1 MTTKPGDITKAAIV
15 ADSNIDVIQWNQNL
29 NFHAKKAI
37 KTAEEFLPTVPGD
50 WTSAPATQDAALNE
64 LGARSAVGAETST
77 ANIFTESQTLANAK
91 ALILKELTANGTG
104 QVSVKAPDAINAN
117 DAFVQ
122 TLQAATGTVALSAD
136 VSAVANDVANLVTL
150 SGVAVDAVN
159 LGTFTGSTI
168 ADNVVIKA
176 ALQSLETSVELKAV
190 KSASS
195 HTVVFAR
202 FGAGITAVALV
213 GLLVNDIVILLTPG
227 VGGVAALS
235 VAAVTVADTLPSDPA
250 DRDFLVVLRPV
261 V

>member
-37 KTAEEFLPTVPGD
+37 KTAEEFIPTVGGN
-50 WTSAPATQDAALNE
+50 WTTAPVTQDDALNE
-64 LGARSAVGAETST
+64 LGAR
-77 ANIFTESQTLANAK
+77 
-91 ALILKELTANGTG
+91 
-104 QVSVKAPDAINAN
+104 VSV
-117 DAFVQ
+117 
-122 TLQAATGTVALSAD
+122 G
-136 VSAVANDVANLVTL
+136 NDVANLVTL
-150 SGVAVDAVN
+150 TGVAVDSVN

-176 ALQSLETSVELKAV
+176 ALQALETSVELKAV

-202 FGAGITAVALV
+202 FGLGITSVTLT
-213 GLLVNDIVILLTPG
+213 GLAVNDIVILLTPG
-227 VGGVAALS
+227 TGLNVALS
-235 VAAVTVADTLPSDPA
+235 VAPVVTINTLPTDPA
-250 DRDFLVVLRPV
+250 DTDFLVVLRPV

>member
-37 KTAEEFLPTVPGD
+37 KTAEEFIPTIGGN
-50 WTSAPATQDAALNE
+50 WTTAPVTQDAALNE
-64 LGARSAVGAETST
+64 LGAR
-77 ANIFTESQTLANAK
+77 
-91 ALILKELTANGTG
+91 
-104 QVSVKAPDAINAN
+104 VSV
-117 DAFVQ
+117 
-122 TLQAATGTVALSAD
+122 G
-136 VSAVANDVANLVTL
+136 NDVANLVTL
-150 SGVAVDAVN
+150 TGVAVDSVN

-202 FGAGITAVALV
+202 LGAGITSVTLT
-213 GLLVNDIVILLTPG
+213 GLAVNDIVILLTPG

-235 VAAVTVADTLPSDPA
+235 VAAVTVANTLPSDPA
-250 DRDFLVVLRPV
+250 DTDFLVVLRPV